1 MDKLMKKRVKGILI
15 DTAISTAVSV
25 AVEQAVKKKVNNS
38 FFQTAVAPALVLY
51 GLEYALL
58 RKSGQTIGQKAAG
71 IKIQSESGRELTPKQ
86 IVKRMLHRDTVSSMM
101 YLKDWKK
108 YNASG
113 GAKFP
118 HDVYAE
124 TVVKEV

>member
-1 MDKLMKKRVKGILI
+1 MDNLMKKRMKGMLI

-25 AVEQAVKKKVNNS
+25 AVEQATKKKVKNI
-38 FFQTAVAPALVLY
+38 FFHAVVAPSVVLY
-51 GLEYALL
+51 GLEYAQL
-58 RKSGQTIGQKAAG
+58 RISGQTIGQKAVG
-71 IKIQSESGRELTPKQ
+71 IKVQSETGGELTPEQ
-86 IVKRMLHRDTVSSMM
+86 IVKRMVHRDTASSIV
-101 YLKDWKK
+101 YLKDRKK
-108 YNASG
+108 YNAFG

>member
-1 MDKLMKKRVKGILI
+1 MDNLMKKRMKGIMI
-15 DTAISTAVSV
+15 DTAISIVVSL
-25 AVEQAVKKKVNNS
+25 AVEQAVKKKVKNS
-38 FFQTAVAPALVLY
+38 FFHAVVAPAFVLY
-51 GLEYALL
+51 GLEYAQL
-58 RKSGQTIGQKAAG
+58 RISGQTIGQKAMG
-71 IKIQSESGRELTPKQ
+71 TEIQSETGGELTSEQ
-86 IVKRMLHRDTVSSMM
+86 IVKRMVHRDTASSIL
-101 YLKDWKK
+101 YWKDRKK

>member
-1 MDKLMKKRVKGILI
+1 MDNLMKKRVKGILI

-25 AVEQAVKKKVNNS
+25 AVEQAVKKKVKNS
-38 FFQTAVAPALVLY
+38 FLHAMVVPSLVLY
-51 GLEYALL
+51 GLEYAQL
-58 RKSGQTIGQKAAG
+58 RKSGQTIGQKAMG
-71 IKIQSESGRELTPKQ
+71 IEIQSETGKELTPEQ
-86 IVKRMLHRDTVSSMM
+86 IVKRMVHRDTVSSIV
-101 YLKDWKK
+101 YLKDPKK

-118 HDVYAE
+118 HDVYAK